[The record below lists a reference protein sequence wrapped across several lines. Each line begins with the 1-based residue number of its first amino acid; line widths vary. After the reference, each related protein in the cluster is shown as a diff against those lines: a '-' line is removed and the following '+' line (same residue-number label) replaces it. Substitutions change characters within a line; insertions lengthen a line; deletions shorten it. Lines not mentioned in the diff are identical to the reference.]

1 MWKNI
6 ILGMSLLNILLL
18 YIIWYYSYHIISYCI
33 IYHAY
38 YIIYYIITES
48 YYLILYQSFYIV
60 SFILYKLYR
69 GEKADT
75 IIKKQLQTRNAYID
89 IELNIAAAALPQINP
104 CTPLTA
110 PLGIYFGVSRVVT
123 NKRISGLLFL
133 PCFLL
138 LSVGFTDRFYCIRYC
153 VQVVI

>member
-104 CTPLTA
+104 CILWLPPWEYTLAYPVSSPTREFLDCFSCLVFFFLV
-110 PLGIYFGVSRVVT
+110 LGSLIDSIVSAIVS
-123 NKRISGLLFL
+123 K
-133 PCFLL
+133 
-138 LSVGFTDRFYCIRYC
+138 
-153 VQVVI
+153 